1 MADRRFST
9 SVADANAQVVSFVA
23 TGSNGAAAAAA
34 EPASISP
41 TAASSPSGS
50 DKSPRKRAPASNL
63 TVQLAPRDSS
73 FGADVANGV
82 TTIVSD
88 HDDEMADEV
97 GNGGGGGGGGTPGAP
112 FSFTV
117 MVSATIAA
125 ERWRAR
131 TATRKA
137 VRTLGAFVPDVVRPL
152 QLDHKRLL
160 VLTS

>member
-9 SVADANAQVVSFVA
+9 SVADANAQVVSFMA
-23 TGSNGAAAAAA
+23 TGSNGATAAPGTTITA
-34 EPASISP
+34 SP
-41 TAASSPSGS
+41 TAASPSDS
-50 DKSPRKRAPASNL
+50 DKSPRKHAPVANL

-82 TTIVSD
+82 TTILSD
-88 HDDEMADEV
+88 SDDDDDELADDA
-97 GNGGGGGGGGTPGAP
+97 GNGAGGGGSGTPGAP

-137 VRTLGAFVPDVVRPL
+137 VRTLGAFVPDVVRRRCSWVTMP
-152 QLDHKRLL
+152 
-160 VLTS
+160 